1 MTENQVS
8 SEELLNRILDI
19 TDGLYNEMRQY
30 ESEGVDNHVKIYSLL
45 ADLGRTIVGSD
56 RASFWKWDKRTHELV
71 TTAAVGTGEI
81 RIDEGTGLVGKALL
95 ERRAIVTNDPYND
108 PDFNAS
114 VDKKTGYVTK
124 SILVMPIVSCK
135 GEYIGVYQA
144 INKLD
149 DENGF
154 DLEADCKRLSLAA
167 FICGLTL
174 ESDLFLDDSQHDR
187 LTDIKNRMGFHSDYK
202 SRFLPVLEKRNPDN
216 PVAMIMCDIDFFKKV
231 NDTYGH
237 NAGDEVLRE
246 AASRIK
252 SVAVEDCTAF
262 RMGGDE
268 FLVICTNGDRAKYEA
283 VARQICEKM
292 DEPISVNIIADGNK
306 VSHTIQSSVTIGVAE
321 YPKDGTT
328 FDDIIKCGDEAM
340 YDIKHKFD
348 SSCYIFW
355 GDAEGHTVRER

>member
-1 MTENQVS
+1 MTGGQVS

-45 ADLGRTIVGSD
+45 ADLGRTIVNSD

-108 PDFNAS
+108 PNFNSS

-149 DENGF
+149 DEVGF
-154 DLEADCKRLSLAA
+154 DLEEDCKRLSLAA

-174 ESDLFLDDSQHDR
+174 ESDLFLDDSQHDK

-202 SRFLPVLEKRNPDN
+202 GRFLPILEQNDPKK

-237 NAGDEVLRE
+237 NAGDAVLVH
-246 AASRIK
+246 
-252 SVAVEDCTAF
+252 VAKILSGAIRGADGVY
-262 RMGGDE
+262 RWGGEE
-268 FLVICTNGDRAKYEA
+268 FIMIFPGTT
-283 VARQICEKM
+283 M
-292 DEPISVNIIADGNK
+292 DEVA
-306 VSHTIQSSVTIGVAE
+306 TVAE
-321 YPKDGTT
+321 RIRRDVEESVCHFEGT
-328 FDDIIKCGDEAM
+328 
-340 YDIKHKFD
+340 DIKVTMSFGCGVL
-348 SSCYIFW
+348 S
-355 GDAEGHTVRER
+355 AERSAEDNIKVADERLYTAKENGRNCVIWDKGVYSHGAPRVGSPR